1 MLLKHLFFLAA
12 LTWYLKS
19 CILFIVMA
27 VDCTASDL
35 DYRKTH
41 LAVAA
46 VENAATKLG
55 VDSADLFARLQKYG
69 IVKDGLFAFYE
80 ELHTQ
85 SLDWVTDFIIES
97 LRNRETKE
105 V

>member
-1 MLLKHLFFLAA
+1 
-12 LTWYLKS
+12 
-19 CILFIVMA
+19 MA
-27 VDCTASDL
+27 VDSTTQDL

-46 VENAATKLG
+46 IENAATKLG
-55 VDSADLFARLQKYG
+55 VDSADLFVRLQKHG
-69 IVKDGLFAFYE
+69 IVKDGLFAFYD

-97 LRNRETKE
+97 LQNRETQE

>member
-1 MLLKHLFFLAA
+1 MTLLSKC
-12 LTWYLKS
+12 
-19 CILFIVMA
+19 CILIFMA
-27 VDCTASDL
+27 IECMSQDL

-46 VENAATKLG
+46 IENAALKLG
-55 VDSADLFARLQKYG
+55 VDSADLLARLQKYD
-69 IVKDGLFAFYE
+69 IVKEGLFSFYE

-85 SLDWVTDFIIES
+85 SLDWVTDFLIES
-97 LRNRETKE
+97 LQNREARE

>member
-1 MLLKHLFFLAA
+1 
-12 LTWYLKS
+12 
-19 CILFIVMA
+19 MA
-27 VDCTASDL
+27 VDCTAPDL

-55 VDSADLFARLQKYG
+55 IDSADLFARLQKYG
-69 IVKDGLFAFYE
+69 IVKDGLFDFYE

-97 LRNRETKE
+97 LRNREALE

>member
-1 MLLKHLFFLAA
+1 
-12 LTWYLKS
+12 
-19 CILFIVMA
+19 MA
-27 VDCTASDL
+27 VDYISQDL

-46 VENAATKLG
+46 IENAALKLG

-69 IVKDGLFAFYE
+69 IVSDGLLAFYE

-85 SLDWVTDFIIES
+85 SLDWVSDFIIES
-97 LRNRETKE
+97 LRNREAQE

>member
-1 MLLKHLFFLAA
+1 
-12 LTWYLKS
+12 
-19 CILFIVMA
+19 MA
-27 VDCTASDL
+27 VKCMSHDL

-46 VENAATKLG
+46 IENAALKLG
-55 VDSADLFARLQKYG
+55 VDSADLFARLQKYD
-69 IVKDGLFAFYE
+69 IVKDGLFSFYE

-97 LRNRETKE
+97 LQNREARE